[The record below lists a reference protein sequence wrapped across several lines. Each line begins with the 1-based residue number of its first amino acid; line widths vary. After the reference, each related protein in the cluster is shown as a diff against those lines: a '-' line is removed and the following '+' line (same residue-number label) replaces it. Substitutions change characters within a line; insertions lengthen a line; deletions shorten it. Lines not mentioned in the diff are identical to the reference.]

1 MLDLPALPDVSAGE
15 RLKLLDDYE
24 RLAASG
30 LPADWAGYAE
40 KRYGVRLSSRY
51 GPHRIRNPF
60 GKASGQLSLAARQVK
75 HDAAAGL
82 GFVVLKT
89 VIAEEA
95 GGRRSMGEWA
105 SGETRMTLERIR
117 GRSGE
122 EGWTVTWLG
131 RGWGGSLSDYLRF
144 YAEALEIARPAGMLV
159 VPSCKYH
166 LPGAA
171 GEEWRE
177 EEYRYTTGRLLD
189 AAQAAHTTLPM
200 PLEKDFSPTLAGS
213 DRAGERDRI
222 LGWLTRVPALI
233 RAAAGGRVVLGIKV
247 FNALFDDEFQ
257 VQMVS
262 LLENAPVRPDYLVY
276 ANRLF
281 DADRVF
287 EGRRGVAY
295 GGPDLSD
302 RNLRVLAARRRRP
315 PAAPLPLSA
324 TGNIDTGRR
333 AAQYLLCGASS
344 FQMHTLFQWPDTE
357 FAMRVG
363 GKTAR
368 ALHWLVF
375 HPEHGF
381 IAWLLDLR
389 RRFSLPADA
398 DVFEMAATLLRR

>member
-1 MLDLPALPDVSAGE
+1 MLDLPAVPDVSAEEG
-15 RLKLLDDYE
+15 RKLLDDYE

-30 LPADWAGYAE
+30 LPADWDRYAQE
-40 KRYGVRLSSRY
+40 RYGVRLSSRY
-51 GPHRIRNPF
+51 GPHRIRNCF
-60 GKASGQLSLAARQVK
+60 GKASGQLSLTAHQVK
-75 HDAAAGL
+75 HDADSGL

-95 GGRRSMGEWA
+95 GGQRSMGDWA
-105 SGETRMTLERIR
+105 SRETRMKLERIR

-144 YAEALEIARPAGMLV
+144 YTEAVEIARPAGMLV

-177 EEYRYTTGRLLD
+177 EEYRYTIGRLL
-189 AAQAAHTTLPM
+189 AAAEAAGAALPM

-213 DRAGERDRI
+213 DRASERDRI
-222 LGWLTRVPALI
+222 LGWLRRVPALI
-233 RAAAGGRVVLGIKV
+233 RVAGGGRVALGIKV
-247 FNALFDDEFQ
+247 FNALFDDDFQ
-257 VQMVS
+257 LAMVS
-262 LLENAPVRPDYLVY
+262 LLEEAPVRPDYLVY

-281 DADRVF
+281 DPDRVF
-287 EGRRGVAY
+287 QGWRGVAY

-302 RNLRVLAARRRRP
+302 RNLRVLSARRQHP

-363 GKTAR
+363 SKTAR

-381 IAWLLDLR
+381 VAWLLDFR
-389 RRFSLPADA
+389 RRFNLPADA
-398 DVFEMAATLLRR
+398 DVFEVAATLLGR

>member
-1 MLDLPALPDVSAGE
+1 MLDLPALPDVSGEE

-30 LPADWAGYAE
+30 WPADWETLVEA
-40 KRYGVRLSSRY
+40 RYGIRLSSRY

-60 GKASGQLSLAARQVK
+60 GKASGQLSLTVRQVK

-95 GGRRSMGEWA
+95 GGQRSMGDWA
-105 SGETRMTLERIR
+105 TRKTRMKLERIR

-131 RGWGGSLSDYLRF
+131 RGWGGSLSDYLQF
-144 YAEALEIARPAGMLV
+144 YGEAVEIARPAGMLV

-166 LPGAA
+166 LPGAG

-177 EEYRYTTGRLLD
+177 DEYLYTTGRLLD
-189 AAQAAHTTLPM
+189 AAQAARAALPM

-233 RAAAGGRVVLGIKV
+233 RAAGGDRVAPGIKV
-247 FNALFDDEFQ
+247 FNALFDDDFQ
-257 VQMVS
+257 LAMVS
-262 LLENAPVRPDYLVY
+262 LLEEGPVRPDYLVY

-281 DADRVF
+281 DPDRVF
-287 EGRRGVAY
+287 QGWRGVAY

-302 RNLRVLAARRRRP
+302 RNLRVLSARRQHP

-389 RRFSLPADA
+389 RRFDLPADA
-398 DVFEMAATLLRR
+398 DVFEIAATLLRR

>member
-1 MLDLPALPDVSAGE
+1 MLDVPALPDVSAEE
-15 RLKLLDDYE
+15 RRKLLDDYE
-24 RLAASG
+24 RLAVSG
-30 LPADWAGYAE
+30 LPPDWDRYVE
-40 KRYGVRLSSRY
+40 DCYGVRLSSRY
-51 GPHRIRNPF
+51 GPHRIRNCF
-60 GKASGQLSLAARQVK
+60 GKASGQLSLAAHQVK
-75 HDAAAGL
+75 RDADAGL

-89 VIAEEA
+89 VIAEDS
-95 GGRRSMGEWA
+95 GGQRSMGEWA
-105 SGETRMTLERIR
+105 SRETRMTLERIR

-131 RGWGGSLSDYLRF
+131 RGWGGSLSDYLGF
-144 YAEALEIARPAGMLV
+144 YTEAVEIARPAGMLV

-166 LPGAA
+166 LPGSA

-177 EEYRYTTGRLLD
+177 EEYRHTTGRLRD
-189 AAQAAHTTLPM
+189 AAQAAGAALPM

-222 LGWLTRVPALI
+222 LSWLRRVPALI
-233 RAAAGGRVVLGIKV
+233 RAAGGSGVALGIKV

-257 VQMVS
+257 LEMVAV
-262 LLENAPVRPDYLVY
+262 LENAPVRPDYLVY

-281 DADRVF
+281 DPDRVF
-287 EGRRGVAY
+287 QGWRGVAY

-302 RNLRVLAARRRRP
+302 RNLRVLSARPRRL
-315 PAAPLPLSA
+315 PAAPLPVSA

-344 FQMHTLFQWPDTE
+344 FQMHTLFQLPDTE

-363 GKTAR
+363 SKTAR
-368 ALHWLVF
+368 ALHRLVF

-381 IAWLLDLR
+381 IAWVLDFR
-389 RRFSLPADA
+389 RRFSLPVDA
-398 DVFEMAATLLRR
+398 DVFEVAATLLRR